1 MSTGQLGPISL
12 QFVSSVSQLMQ
23 GVFNARPP
31 QLKYTFIWDVQMVLN
46 FIKEIWR
53 NNKEITDK
61 ELSLKL
67 TMLIELATASRAIEI
82 HH

>member
-23 GVFNARPP
+23 GVFNARPA
-31 QLKYTFIWDVQMVLN
+31 QLKYTFIWDAQMVLN

-53 NNKEITDK
+53 NNRGTFFEIDNVDRIGNCIK
-61 ELSLKL
+61 GN
-67 TMLIELATASRAIEI
+67 
-82 HH
+82 

>member
-31 QLKYTFIWDVQMVLN
+31 QLKYTFIWDAQMVLN

-53 NNKEITDK
+53 NNRGIFFEIDNVDRIGNCIK
-61 ELSLKL
+61 GN
-67 TMLIELATASRAIEI
+67 
-82 HH
+82 